1 MSLLVP
7 AWLSALEI
15 IGWSLLHFLWQG
27 CVIGAL
33 YALVRSQL
41 PTERA
46 DLRYAAGLAA
56 MALLAL
62 CIPLT
67 ASLLAQAEPSVVA
80 AAANAS
86 MQLDA
91 IDATTTS
98 RFDLDALMPWL
109 VSLWSIGVL
118 VFALRA
124 IREIRGYARI
134 VANASSNAQIDRLLQ
149 AVAIRVGYLRD
160 VRVLVSDL
168 IDTPTL
174 FGWLRPVILL
184 PTAVAL
190 NFPRQQLELI
200 LAHELSHLRR
210 YDHYINLAQTVVETL
225 LFYHPVVHWIGRD
238 VRHERE
244 VCCDR
249 LVLGADR
256 QASTD
261 YVRTL
266 AALQELRLQSS
277 QLVLAA
283 SGGFLLDRVQRILL
297 VPAERPQQTR
307 SNASYWILLTMLLG
321 GALLVATQLRE
332 QRESLERLG
341 QSLLEKLPRPPVALM
356 FDLALDVSR
365 DLAIAIPSQ
374 QRLVLPAVA
383 RVVEPLTIESRTVDR
398 VAVENVRRESAT
410 LSLTAETAGASNVLA
425 TSEATSTAPIA
436 TISAI
441 AERFVAPLSNAASIE
456 LDAAS
461 QSRLPAASLPRPRLL
476 RRVMPSYP
484 DAVPGRSQGHV
495 EFEFALAS
503 DGTVKDVVVI
513 SGDANGRFAAA
524 ARDALRQW
532 QFAPAGVSAGLRL
545 RQDFLFR
552 ESTTAADTNS
562 IACRRSTGSHI
573 CPSAR
578 NR

>member
-1 MSLLVP
+1 MNLLVP
-7 AWLSALEI
+7 AWLSTLEI

-33 YALVRSQL
+33 YALVRSQF

-46 DLRYAAGLAA
+46 NLRYAAGLIA
-56 MALLAL
+56 MVLLAL

-67 ASLLAQAEPSVVA
+67 ASLLAQAEPMAFA
-80 AAANAS
+80 AASDSGVALSAV
-86 MQLDA
+86 DA
-91 IDATTTS
+91 ATAF

-124 IREIRGYARI
+124 IREMRGYARI
-134 VANASSNAQIDRLLQ
+134 VASASNNARIDRLLES
-149 AVAIRVGYLRD
+149 VAIRVGYLRH

-174 FGWLRPVILL
+174 FGWVRPVILL

-249 LVLGADR
+249 LVLGEDR

-266 AALQELRLQSS
+266 AALQELRMQSS
-277 QLVLAA
+277 PLVLAA

-297 VPAERPQQTR
+297 APAERPQQTR
-307 SNASYWILLTMLLG
+307 SNASYWVVLTMLLG

-341 QSLLEKLPRPPVALM
+341 QSLLEKLPRPQAALM

-374 QRLVLPAVA
+374 QRLVLPAVVPVA
-383 RVVEPLTIESRTVDR
+383 EPLNVESRAVDEVPDKNRR
-398 VAVENVRRESAT
+398 VASAT
-410 LSLTAETAGASNVLA
+410 PSLTAATADAANVLA
-425 TSEATSTAPIA
+425 TSAAATASIPTIAAISQPVASPSSIEAPIEVVA
-436 TISAI
+436 VPET
-441 AERFVAPLSNAASIE
+441 VAPAA
-456 LDAAS
+456 A
-461 QSRLPAASLPRPRLL
+461 LPPPRLL
-476 RRVMPSYP
+476 RRVMPRYP
-484 DAVPGRSQGHV
+484 DVAVGRSQGHV

-503 DGTVKDVVVI
+503 DGTVADIVVVA
-513 SGDANGRFAAA
+513 GDADGRFAAA

-532 QFAPAGVSAGLRL
+532 QFAPASVSEGLRL

-552 ESTTAADTNS
+552 ESAAAVDTNS
-562 IACRRSTGSHI
+562 IACRRNTGSHI

>member
-1 MSLLVP
+1 MNLLVP
-7 AWLSALEI
+7 AWLSTLEI
-15 IGWSLLHFLWQG
+15 IGWSLLHFFWQG
-27 CVIGAL
+27 CIIGAI

-41 PTERA
+41 PSERA
-46 DLRYAAGLAA
+46 DLRYAAGLIA
-56 MALLAL
+56 MVLLAL

-67 ASLLAQAEPSVVA
+67 ASLLSQAESFTLAASSGPTTQLAAITSSTSVG
-80 AAANAS
+80 
-86 MQLDA
+86 
-91 IDATTTS
+91 
-98 RFDLDALMPWL
+98 FDLDALMPWL
-109 VSLWSIGVL
+109 VSLWLIGVL

-124 IREIRGYARI
+124 IRDMRGYARI
-134 VANASSNAQIDRLLQ
+134 VASASSHAPIDRMLA
-149 AVAIRVGYLRD
+149 AVAIRVGYLRH
-160 VRVLVSDL
+160 VRVLVSEL

-174 FGWLRPVILL
+174 FGWMRPVILL

-190 NFPRQQLELI
+190 SFPRAQLELI

-225 LFYHPVVHWIGRD
+225 LFYHPVIHWIGRD

-249 LVLGADR
+249 MVLRNDR

-266 AALQELRLQSS
+266 AALQELRLQTSP
-277 QLVLAA
+277 LVLAA

-297 VPAERPQQTR
+297 APAERPQQTR
-307 SNASYWILLTMLLG
+307 SNASYWIFLTMLVG

-341 QSLLEKLPRPPVALM
+341 QSLLEKLPRPPVSLM

-365 DLAIAIPSQ
+365 DLVVAVPSQ
-374 QRLVLPAVA
+374 QRLVLPAIVP
-383 RVVEPLTIESRTVDR
+383 VVESLSVESGPVDK
-398 VAVENVRRESAT
+398 VALATRSVSAAT
-410 LSLTAETAGASNVLA
+410 SSLTAASTDSANGVATTAANVSAISQWVSAS
-425 TSEATSTAPIA
+425 SSTAE
-436 TISAI
+436 AI
-441 AERFVAPLSNAASIE
+441 GVEADGQAMKAL
-456 LDAAS
+456 
-461 QSRLPAASLPRPRLL
+461 ASLPAPRLM
-476 RRVMPSYP
+476 RRVMPRYP

-495 EFEFALAS
+495 EFEFSLAS
-503 DGTVKDVVVI
+503 DGTVADIIVVA
-513 SGDANGRFAAA
+513 GNANGRFAAA

-532 QFAPAGVSAGLRL
+532 QFAPDSVSAGLRL

-562 IACRRSTGSHI
+562 IACRRNTGSHI

>member
-1 MSLLVP
+1 MNLLIP

-41 PTERA
+41 PSERA
-46 DLRYAAGLAA
+46 NLRYAAGLVA

-62 CIPLT
+62 CTPLT
-67 ASLLAQAEPSVVA
+67 ASLLAQAQPSVMAV
-80 AAANAS
+80 AANAS

-91 IDATTTS
+91 VDLTTTS
-98 RFDLDALMPWL
+98 RFDIDALMPWL
-109 VSLWSIGVL
+109 VSVWSVGVL

-124 IREIRGYARI
+124 IRDMRAYSRI
-134 VANASSNAQIDRLLQ
+134 VASASTHLHIDRMLE
-149 AVAIRVGYLRD
+149 AVATRVGYLRH

-225 LFYHPVVHWIGRD
+225 LFYHPVIHWIGRD

-249 LVLGADR
+249 LVVGKDR

-266 AALQELRLQSS
+266 AALQQLRLQTSP
-277 QLVLAA
+277 LVLAA

-297 VPAERPQQTR
+297 SPAERPQQTR

-341 QSLLEKLPRPPVALM
+341 RSLQERIPRPQAALM
-356 FDLALDVSR
+356 FDMALDVSI
-365 DLAIAIPSQ
+365 DLTNTIASH

-383 RVVEPLTIESRTVDR
+383 PAVAPSTAEGRVSQSQRLDRTEP
-398 VAVENVRRESAT
+398 
-410 LSLTAETAGASNVLA
+410 SLTATTGQMVLA
-425 TSEATSTAPIA
+425 PTVETSTVSIA
-436 TISAI
+436 AISA
-441 AERFVAPLSNAASIE
+441 APQGVSVPPTNSASIE
-456 LDAAS
+456 LDAAP
-461 QSRLPAASLPRPRLL
+461 QSSLPGAASPPPRLL

-484 DAVPGRSQGHV
+484 AAVPGRSQGHV
-495 EFEFALAS
+495 EFEFAVAS
-503 DGTVKDVVVI
+503 DGSVRDIIVVA
-513 SGDANGRFAAA
+513 GDANGRFAAA
-524 ARDALRQW
+524 ARDALRRW
-532 QFAPAGVSAGLRL
+532 QFAPAGINAGLRL

-552 ESTTAADTNS
+552 ESSTADTNS
-562 IACRRSTGSHI
+562 IACRRNTGSHI

>member
-1 MSLLVP
+1 MNLLLP

-27 CVIGAL
+27 FVIGAL
-33 YALVRSQL
+33 YAAVRSQL
-41 PTERA
+41 PSERA
-46 DLRYAAGLAA
+46 YLRYAAGLVA

-67 ASLLAQAEPSVVA
+67 ASLLAQADPSVMA
-80 AAANAS
+80 TAANAS
-86 MQLDA
+86 LQLDA
-91 IDATTTS
+91 VDYTTNPS
-98 RFDLDALMPWL
+98 FNIDALMPWL

-118 VFALRA
+118 IFALKA
-124 IREIRGYARI
+124 IRDVRGYARI
-134 VANASSNAQIDRLLQ
+134 VACASTHLHIDRMLE
-149 AVAIRVGYLRD
+149 AVATRVGYLRH

-174 FGWLRPVILL
+174 FGWMRPVILL

-210 YDHYINLAQTVVETL
+210 YDHYINLVQTVVETL

-244 VCCDR
+244 VCCDQ
-249 LVLGADR
+249 LVLGDDR

-266 AALQELRLQSS
+266 AALQELRLQTSP
-277 QLVLAA
+277 LVLAA

-297 VPAERPQQTR
+297 SPAERPQQTR

-321 GALLVATQLRE
+321 VALLVATQLRE

-341 QSLLEKLPRPPVALM
+341 QSLMEKLPRPQAALM
-356 FDLALDVSR
+356 FEMALDISR
-365 DLAIAIPSQ
+365 DLTITIPRQ
-374 QRLVLPAVA
+374 QRLAFPVVVSPIEPSTAESRVRHAQRGMSNMLALPASPRPKVLA
-383 RVVEPLTIESRTVDR
+383 MT
-398 VAVENVRRESAT
+398 VENS
-410 LSLTAETAGASNVLA
+410 
-425 TSEATSTAPIA
+425 
-436 TISAI
+436 
-441 AERFVAPLSNAASIE
+441 AASIAAISAPPQRFSVAAPNSPTIA
-456 LDAAS
+456 LDAAP
-461 QSRLPAASLPRPRLL
+461 QSSLPVAALPAPRLL
-476 RRVMPSYP
+476 RKVMPSYP
-484 DAVPGRSQGHV
+484 DTVPGRSQGHV
-495 EFEFALAS
+495 EFEFALGS
-503 DGTVKDVVVI
+503 DGSVRDIVVVA
-513 SGDANGRFAAA
+513 GDANGRFAAA

-532 QFAPAGVSAGLRL
+532 QFTPAGIGAGLRL

-552 ESTTAADTNS
+552 DAATAADTNS
-562 IACRRSTGSHI
+562 VACRRNTGSHI

>member
-1 MSLLVP
+1 M
-7 AWLSALEI
+7 
-15 IGWSLLHFLWQG
+15 
-27 CVIGAL
+27 
-33 YALVRSQL
+33 
-41 PTERA
+41 
-46 DLRYAAGLAA
+46 
-56 MALLAL
+56 
-62 CIPLT
+62 
-67 ASLLAQAEPSVVA
+67 A
-80 AAANAS
+80 AAANVS
-86 MQLDA
+86 VQLDA
-91 IDATTTS
+91 VDYTTNS
-98 RFDLDALMPWL
+98 NFNIDALMPWL

-118 VFALRA
+118 VFALKA
-124 IREIRGYARI
+124 IRDVRGYARI
-134 VANASSNAQIDRLLQ
+134 VASASTHVHIDRMLE
-149 AVAIRVGYLRD
+149 AVATRVGYLRH

-174 FGWLRPVILL
+174 FGWMRPVILL

-210 YDHYINLAQTVVETL
+210 YDHYINLAQTVFETL
-225 LFYHPVVHWIGRD
+225 LFYHPVIHWIGRD

-244 VCCDR
+244 VCCDQ
-249 LVLGADR
+249 LVLGDDR

-266 AALQELRLQSS
+266 AALQELRLQTSP
-277 QLVLAA
+277 LVLAA

-297 VPAERPQQTR
+297 SPAERPQQTR

-341 QSLLEKLPRPPVALM
+341 QSLLEKLPRPQVALM
-356 FDLALDVSR
+356 FDLALDISR
-365 DLAIAIPSQ
+365 DLSITIPSQ
-374 QRLVLPAVA
+374 RRLVLPAVA
-383 RVVEPLTIESRTVDR
+383 PAQPVAKDSRGSRDLRLDNATPTLTAATGANAMAPLVK
-398 VAVENVRRESAT
+398 NSAT
-410 LSLTAETAGASNVLA
+410 
-425 TSEATSTAPIA
+425 
-436 TISAI
+436 
-441 AERFVAPLSNAASIE
+441 SIE
-456 LDAAS
+456 AIPATPRSVPVPSSKSATTQVDAAPKS
-461 QSRLPAASLPRPRLL
+461 SLPVAALPAPRLL

-503 DGTVKDVVVI
+503 DGSVRDIVVVA
-513 SGDANGRFAAA
+513 GDANGRFAAA
-524 ARDALRQW
+524 ARDALRKW
-532 QFAPAGVSAGLRL
+532 QFAPVDISAGLRL

-552 ESTTAADTNS
+552 DSATAADTNS
-562 IACRRSTGSHI
+562 IACRRNTGSHI

>member
-1 MSLLVP
+1 MNLLIP
-7 AWLSALEI
+7 AWLSTLEI

-27 CVIGAL
+27 CIIGAI

-41 PTERA
+41 PSERA
-46 DLRYAAGLAA
+46 DLRYAAGLTA

-67 ASLLAQAEPSVVA
+67 ASLLSQAESLTFAASAGSSTRLADVA
-80 AAANAS
+80 S
-86 MQLDA
+86 S
-91 IDATTTS
+91 T
-98 RFDLDALMPWL
+98 RFGFDLDALMPWL
-109 VSLWSIGVL
+109 VSLWLIGVL

-124 IREIRGYARI
+124 IRDMRGYARI
-134 VANASSNAQIDRLLQ
+134 VARAASHAPIDQMLA
-149 AVAIRVGYLRD
+149 AVAVRVGYLRR

-174 FGWLRPVILL
+174 FGWMRPVILL

-190 NFPRQQLELI
+190 NFPREQLELI

-225 LFYHPVVHWIGRD
+225 LFYHPVTHWIGRD

-249 LVLGADR
+249 LVLGNDR
-256 QASTD
+256 QASTE

-266 AALQELRLQSS
+266 AALQQLRIQTSP
-277 QLVLAA
+277 LVLAA

-297 VPAERPQQTR
+297 TPAERPQQTR
-307 SNASYWILLTMLLG
+307 SNASYWILLIMLVG

-332 QRESLERLG
+332 QRRSLERLG
-341 QSLLEKLPRPPVALM
+341 QSLLEKLPRPPIVLM
-356 FDLALDVSR
+356 FDLVLDVSR
-365 DLAIAIPSQ
+365 DLIVAIPSQ
-374 QRLVLPAVA
+374 QRLVLPA
-383 RVVEPLTIESRTVDR
+383 
-398 VAVENVRRESAT
+398 AVSV
-410 LSLTAETAGASNVLA
+410 AETLAVKRRPVDNVDFSNRSVLAATTAPTSTSLDSANVLTSQAAIVTA
-425 TSEATSTAPIA
+425 TTQP
-436 TISAI
+436 
-441 AERFVAPLSNAASIE
+441 VAPSSSTEEAIGV
-456 LDAAS
+456 DAAA
-461 QSRLPAASLPRPRLL
+461 QAVKPLAVFPAPKLV
-476 RRVMPSYP
+476 RRVMPRYP

-495 EFEFALAS
+495 EFEFGLS
-503 DGTVKDVVVI
+503 GDGSVADIVVVA
-513 SGDANGRFAAA
+513 GDANGRFAAA

-532 QFAPAGVSAGLRL
+532 RFAPASVSAGMRL